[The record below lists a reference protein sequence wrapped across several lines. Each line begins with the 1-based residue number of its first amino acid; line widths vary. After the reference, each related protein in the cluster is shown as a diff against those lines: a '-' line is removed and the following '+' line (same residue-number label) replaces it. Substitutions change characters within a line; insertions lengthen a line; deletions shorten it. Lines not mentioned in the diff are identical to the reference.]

1 MPVKSAR
8 FVWNRK
14 RPLGWVAVWLMLAA
28 CSSDSGGSVQSTA
41 PLPTGHYEGP
51 ISYQGTE
58 LRVALDLREVAPGK
72 LQADV
77 SFPQVPGL
85 EFEATGLRYQE
96 PQLQL
101 EQGVGGISLQA
112 VREGDFLRGV
122 LSWDSV
128 RTDFV
133 WARRGEAA
141 PRPFQEQTLALRSA
155 SSTQAAQLRIPDD
168 TLARHPAVALLA
180 QPRTLA
186 AAQVRASY
194 LARRGF
200 VTLVVTVATP
210 SEPADS
216 GAYHATGIAL
226 SALRQHSAVD
236 SGRVGCWVRGNLASQ
251 VAAAA
256 RAVKPAAFLVMEA
269 APAATREQAA
279 AYLPLTRQR
288 VPVLALYAGLDTTT
302 DVRESARRLR
312 ATLGGRGGSQVRV
325 YAQASPEFLLRG
337 RISPNGQWQWPRPAE
352 GYWEGLVEWLRQ
364 RGK

>member
-1 MPVKSAR
+1 M
-8 FVWNRK
+8 
-14 RPLGWVAVWLMLAA
+14 LLLAA
-28 CSSDSGGSVQSTA
+28 CSPDSGSGTQTTV

-85 EFEATGLRYQE
+85 EFEAAGLKYRE

-122 LSWDSV
+122 LSWDSA

-141 PRPFQEQTLALRSA
+141 PRPFREQTLAVRSA
-155 SSTQAAQLRIPDD
+155 GGAQAAQLRLPDD
-168 TLARHPAVALLA
+168 TVAHHPALVLVA
-180 QPRTLA
+180 QPQTLA
-186 AAQVRASY
+186 AAQTRAAY

-200 VTLVVTVATP
+200 VTLVVTAATP
-210 SEPADS
+210 ASPADS
-216 GAYHATGIAL
+216 GAYHTTAVAL
-226 SALRQHSAVD
+226 SALRRQTAVD
-236 SGRVGCWVRGNLASQ
+236 SGRVGCWVRGQLAPQ

-256 RAVKPAAFLVMEA
+256 SQPGSAAFVVMEA
-269 APAATREQAA
+269 VPAATWEQAA
-279 AYLPLTRQR
+279 AYLPLSRQR

-312 ATLGGRGGSQVRV
+312 TALGYRSGSQVRV
-325 YAQASPEFLLRG
+325 YPQVGPEFVQRG
-337 RISPNGQWQWPRPAE
+337 RINPNGQWQWPKPAE
-352 GYWEGLVEWLRQ
+352 GYWEGLVEWLQ
-364 RGK
+364 RSGK

>member
-1 MPVKSAR
+1 
-8 FVWNRK
+8 
-14 RPLGWVAVWLMLAA
+14 MLTA
-28 CSSDSGGSVQSTA
+28 CSSDSGSSTQTTVA
-41 PLPTGHYEGP
+41 LPTGHYEGP

-85 EFEATGLRYQE
+85 EFEATRLKYQE

-112 VREGDFLRGV
+112 VREGDFLRGL

-141 PRPFQEQTLALRSA
+141 PRPFREETLALRSA
-155 SSTQAAQLRIPDD
+155 AGAQASRLLVPDD
-168 TLARHPAVALLA
+168 TVTRHAAVALVA
-180 QPRTLA
+180 QPQTLA
-186 AAQVRASY
+186 AAQTRAAY

-200 VTLVVTVATP
+200 VTLIVTVATP
-210 SEPADS
+210 AAPSDS
-216 GAYHATGIAL
+216 GAYRAIGTAL
-226 SALRQHSAVD
+226 SALRRHSAVD
-236 SGRVGCWVRGNLASQ
+236 SGRVGYWVRGSLAPQ
-251 VAAAA
+251 VAAVASQ
-256 RAVKPAAFLVMEA
+256 VKPAAFLVMEA

-279 AYLPLTRQR
+279 VYLPLSRQR

-312 ATLGGRGGSQVRV
+312 TTLGYRSGSQVRI
-325 YAQASPEFLLRG
+325 YPQAGPEFLQRG
-337 RISPNGQWQWPRPAE
+337 RLSPDGQWQWPKPAE

>member
-1 MPVKSAR
+1 MYSIGA
-8 FVWNRK
+8 
-14 RPLGWVAVWLMLAA
+14 LAVSGAGLLLLAA
-28 CSSDSGGSVQSTA
+28 CSADPDGSQADASA

-58 LRVALDLREVAPGK
+58 LRVALDLCEVAPGK

-85 EFEATGLRYQE
+85 EFEAARLKYQE
-96 PQLQL
+96 PQLRL

-141 PRPFQEQTLALRSA
+141 PRPFREQTLAVRTA
-155 SSTQAAQLRIPDD
+155 GGAQAGQLRLPDD
-168 TLARHPAVALLA
+168 TVTHHPAVALVA
-180 QPRTLA
+180 QPQTLA
-186 AAQVRASY
+186 AAQTRAAY

-200 VTLVVTVATP
+200 VTLVVTAATP
-210 SEPADS
+210 AQPTDS
-216 GAYHATGIAL
+216 GAYQVAAAAL
-226 SALRQHSAVD
+226 AALRRQAAVD
-236 SGRVGCWVRGNLASQ
+236 SGRVGYWVRGSLAPQ
-251 VAAAA
+251 VAVAAGKD
-256 RAVKPAAFLVMEA
+256 KPAAFVVMEA

-279 AYLPLTRQR
+279 AYLPLSRQR

-302 DVRESARRLR
+302 NVRESAQRLR
-312 ATLGGRGGSQVRV
+312 AALGYRSGSQVRV
-325 YAQASPEFLLRG
+325 YPQAGSEFRQRG
-337 RISPNGQWQWPRPAE
+337 RLGPDGQWQWPRPAE